1 MTDMTKIKS
10 RLAALLSRAR
20 DAGSSDAEIAACME
34 RAEKI
39 MADYGVTEADLADL
53 GADDYRTYTFT
64 LPEGMTRHCPVVRYV
79 GPVVFRF
86 TGCVG
91 YIGKTD
97 NKGQPIEI
105 ELFGIDSD
113 VEYAAWLLAS
123 LRSFMD
129 DQWRDYKRYQLGAC
143 NRTELTAERIGF
155 VQGFCKTAADRIRAM
170 TTRDGGGAGT
180 GTALVVQKRD
190 LSMAQLKA
198 NGVDLSG
205 SKHNLTGT
213 GRGSHTGAMA
223 GAQAG
228 NAANIGRG
236 VGQNRMAIGS
246 A

>member
-53 GADDYRTYTFT
+53 GADDYRAYTFT
-64 LPEGMTRHCPVVRYV
+64 LSEGMTRHCPVVRYV

-97 NKGQPIEI
+97 NRGQAVEI

-113 VEYAAWLLAS
+113 VEYATWLLAS
-123 LRSFMD
+123 LRAFMD
-129 DQWRDYKRYQLGAC
+129 DQWRDYKKYQLGAC
-143 NRTELTAERIGF
+143 NRKELTAERIGF
-155 VQGFCKTAADRIRAM
+155 VQGFCKTAASRIRAM
-170 TTRDGGGAGT
+170 ITRDEGGVGT

-198 NGVDLSG
+198 KGIDLGGRGHSLG
-205 SKHNLTGT
+205 GN